1 MKVSCTILQRKCH
14 QNCFED
20 VRGEGGAASRSG
32 EGVRKNTEVDGNEEM
47 VHGVEGRDR
56 NRQGGG
62 MCYGEVRQG
71 KSVGNRIGAKPDT

>member
-47 VHGVEGRDR
+47 VHGDEGRDR